1 MIIVSCQRKTKGDM
15 TMNGKVISVFAGL
28 GKTTV
33 GNKYSNVCDLQ
44 SSPYRCDYSMIDKN
58 DYEKKKYDSSRTPN
72 PEWPNNY
79 LNAILEARKKY
90 AIVLVP
96 SSLDVRELLIN
107 NNIDFL
113 FILPSNDYDNR
124 KKLLE
129 RYKQRGN
136 SNELIKDVQN
146 EKKAKINKYSN
157 FARKNY
163 FYADLPQGY
172 QITQYKYPIVGEGE
186 VLIDLPDGS
195 VKSIG
200 IERMHIEQDAG
211 KSIHDIDPK
220 KSFIDLNRAGVG
232 LMEIVTKPDF
242 RTPEE
247 AGAFLKKLRSILRYL
262 GTCDGNMDEGSM
274 RCDVNVSVRPL
285 GTDELRTRCEMK
297 NVNSIKFVMQA
308 IENEARR
315 HVEVYESGGE
325 IVQETRQFDP
335 ATGHT
340 KVMRKKEFA
349 HDYRYFPEPDLAPLI
364 LTDDYIQKLKDEI
377 PELPDE
383 KKERF
388 VNKLGLTPY
397 DAIVIC
403 ENKETAD
410 FFEKAAD
417 GHDAKKVANWL
428 MGDFFAMLNEKKL
441 ELKDSPV
448 SAENLGRLVELVS
461 KEVINGKTA
470 KDVFEIMA
478 ETGENPE
485 KIVEE
490 KGLRQVTDTSA
501 IEALVDEVLAN
512 AADNV
517 AAYKNGKQGLF
528 GWFVGQVMKVSRGKA
543 NPVLVNELL
552 KKKLQ

>member
-1 MIIVSCQRKTKGDM
+1 MADFVIETPKGKWEIVCGLEIHCQIISKSKIYSGASTEFGAEVNEHVSFVDAGMPGMLPTLNKYCVHQAVKT
-15 TMNGKVISVFAGL
+15 GL
-28 GKTTV
+28 G
-33 GNKYSNVCDLQ
+33 L
-44 SSPYRCDYSMIDKN
+44 R
-58 DYEKKKYDSSRTPN
+58 
-72 PEWPNNY
+72 
-79 LNAILEARKKY
+79 
-90 AIVLVP
+90 
-96 SSLDVRELLIN
+96 
-107 NNIDFL
+107 
-113 FILPSNDYDNR
+113 
-124 KKLLE
+124 
-129 RYKQRGN
+129 
-136 SNELIKDVQN
+136 
-146 EKKAKINKYSN
+146 AKINKYSN

-172 QITQYKYPIVGEGE
+172 QITQFKYPIVGEGR
-186 VLIDLPDGS
+186 VDIDLPDGS
-195 VKSIG
+195 VKAIG

-220 KSFIDLNRAGVG
+220 KTFIDLNRAGVG

-242 RTPEE
+242 SAPAE
-247 AGAFLKKLRSILRYL
+247 AGAFLKKLRSILRYI

-274 RCDVNVSVRPL
+274 RCDVNVSVRPQ

-315 HVEVYESGGE
+315 QIDVYENGGE
-325 IVQETRQFDP
+325 VIQETRHFDP
-335 ATGHT
+335 VSGQT

-349 HDYRYFPEPDLAPLI
+349 HDYRYFPEPDLAPLV
-364 LTDDYIQKLKDEI
+364 LDDEYIEKVKREL

-388 VNKLGLTPY
+388 VSKLGLTPY

-410 FFEKAAD
+410 FFEKAAA

-461 KEVINGKTA
+461 QNVINGKTA
-470 KDVFEIMA
+470 KDVFAIMA

-490 KGLRQVTDTSA
+490 KGLKQVTDTSA
-501 IEALVDEVLAN
+501 IEAVIDEVLAANPDN
-512 AADNV
+512 AA
-517 AAYKNGKQGLF
+517 AYRSGKQGLF
-528 GWFVGQVMKVSRGKA
+528 GWFVGQVMKASKGKA
-543 NPVLVNELL
+543 NPGLVNELL
-552 KKKLQ
+552 KKKLG